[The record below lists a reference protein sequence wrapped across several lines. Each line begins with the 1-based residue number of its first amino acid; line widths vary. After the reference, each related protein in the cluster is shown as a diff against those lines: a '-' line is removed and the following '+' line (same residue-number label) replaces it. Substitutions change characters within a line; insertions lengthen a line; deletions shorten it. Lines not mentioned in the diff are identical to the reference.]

1 MIRLPDLSGTRVL
14 ITGGLGFIGSNLA
27 HRCLELGA
35 QVTVYDSL
43 DRQSGANIV
52 NIAEIEDRVSVI
64 IDDIRSFDRV
74 APAVQRSDILFNCA
88 AFTSHSMSMKQPAT
102 VVDVN
107 CQGLLTLLEAA
118 RQLNDDIRFVQV
130 GTSTQIGRMVENPV
144 TELHPEF
151 PLDLYSASKTA
162 AEKFVLVYGS
172 GHGLPVTVVRL
183 TNVFGPRAAIKSP
196 DFGFVNYF
204 VGLALQ
210 DKELTVYG
218 DGEQLRDITFVD
230 DVVDALIL
238 ASVSESALRQVLFAG
253 ASRHHT
259 VREIAEAIV
268 REIGG
273 RVTSIA
279 WPKEREVTEVGA
291 AVISSARAK
300 SLLGWDARTNLHDGL
315 MATRDYFR
323 PRLRDYLS

>member
-1 MIRLPDLSGTRVL
+1 MIRLPDLSSTRVL

-43 DRQSGANIV
+43 DRQSGANKV
-52 NIAEIEDRVSVI
+52 NIAEIKDRVTVI
-64 IDDIRSFDRV
+64 IDDIRSFERV
-74 APAVQRSDILFNCA
+74 APAVERSDILFNCA
-88 AFTSHSMSMKQPAT
+88 AFTSHSMSMKQPAD

-107 CQGLLTLLEAA
+107 CQGLLTLLEAS
-118 RQLNDDIRFVQV
+118 RQLNNDLRFVQV
-130 GTSTQIGRMVENPV
+130 GTSTQIGRMLTNPV

-162 AEKFVLVYGS
+162 AEKFVLVYGT

-183 TNVFGPRAAIKSP
+183 ANVFGPRAAIKSP

-210 DKELTVYG
+210 DKDLTVYG

-238 ASVSESALRQVLFAG
+238 ASVSESALRQVLFA
-253 ASRHHT
+253 ASSRQHT
-259 VREIAEAIV
+259 VREIAESIV

-273 RVTSIA
+273 RVKSIA
-279 WPKEREVTEVGA
+279 WPKERQLTEVGA

-300 SLLGWDARTNLHDGL
+300 ALLGWDARTSLRDGL
-315 MATRDYFR
+315 AATSDYFR
-323 PRLRDYLS
+323 PRLHDYLS